1 MEFLPYEASRAVP
14 NVVVDGAPNEATVLS
29 ITHWP
34 GYRQPVGLEHDLSAG
49 MVLRY
54 LDRPP
59 DHPPAEVVTNN
70 HFDQDGLVSAFALVH
85 PGAAREHRELLLDF
99 AAAGDYGTYRDRRAA
114 RASMIVSRMA
124 EAGYDDYAEFCG
136 RCYTEA
142 LPQVLDMLFD
152 GDSYREL
159 WEDEDAE
166 LTRSEE
172 ALVSGAVR
180 ITEHPELD
188 LAVATASD
196 QWVSA
201 RGHRFGGEEFEGIH
215 PMALNNATDCVRV
228 LFAHAQ
234 QYRYIDRYETWV
246 QYASRTL
253 PRRRDLRPLAAEL
266 TGLES
271 DGVVWTAHS
280 PGALTPRLEHTG
292 ESSLPLDT
300 VVARLSD
307 HLRRAPAAWDPFT
320 PA

>member
-1 MEFLPYEASRAVP
+1 
-14 NVVVDGAPNEATVLS
+14 
-29 ITHWP
+29 
-34 GYRQPVGLEHDLSAG
+34 
-49 MVLRY
+49 
-54 LDRPP
+54 
-59 DHPPAEVVTNN
+59 
-70 HFDQDGLVSAFALVH
+70 
-85 PGAAREHRELLLDF
+85 
-99 AAAGDYGTYRDRRAA
+99 
-114 RASMIVSRMA
+114 
-124 EAGYDDYAEFCG
+124 
-136 RCYTEA
+136 
-142 LPQVLDMLFD
+142 
-152 GDSYREL
+152 
-159 WEDEDAE
+159 
-166 LTRSEE
+166 
-172 ALVSGAVR
+172 VR

-234 QYRYIDRYETWV
+234 RYRYTDRYETWV

-266 TGLES
+266 TELES

-307 HLRRAPAAWDPFT
+307 
-320 PA
+320 